1 LAAYRRTGCPARG
14 RPNPLGCLARGRP
27 NPLGCLARGR
37 PNPRLAILL
46 GVVWAGGGCGGS
58 SGAALDS
65 TPVGPDV
72 VNDIFPDTQ
81 ASSIEFVPAGEL
93 TLIAGDSAE
102 LVVQV
107 LPAGVHTVRFAL
119 LGNTGD
125 AFVSPSVQETGP
137 DGLAR
142 ASLTALGAG
151 ADFTVRAAAGRAT
164 GTLAVIT
171 QEASRGS
178 LIVALN
184 YPGKRPVQEWVASV
198 HYDTT
203 CSALT
208 GVPFPDGQ
216 RVTTASERVV
226 SIDNVKADVPLAVVV
241 RAGQFAGG
249 CQGLM
254 PLRASAVEN
263 VEVDVMDRPMQ
274 TADLALSVGFGVE
287 PAEAPHP
294 ALDELAFRAV
304 IPLPGGASDD
314 LAALLDAMSALSD
327 DPAAFEAA
335 RAGQAWRTALVNGLA
350 PDLPGVGLR
359 TLVQNWMRSGMD
371 RLEAPGA
378 LQGTM
383 TSPAPGGSAS
393 LRLATVIG
401 LTPEEAGFQVENA
414 ASVTAETDDFLRL
427 GATLELLPSTFLSA
441 AASLAALAND
451 PERTSAADAMAT
463 TFGCDDVASIIVD
476 AGSVPG
482 EAFADCGE
490 ACALELCRE
499 AMGVLWSRVTGSAL
513 PPVPWQISGG
523 SRAQIDD
530 AARPTRVDGDW
541 IGNITV
547 PDFGA
552 SMIQGPFSGESN
564 P

>member
-1 LAAYRRTGCPARG
+1 LAGYRRTGFLARGRPSPLGFSSRG
-14 RPNPLGCLARGRP
+14 RPNPLAP
-27 NPLGCLARGR
+27 A
-37 PNPRLAILL
+37 LL
-46 GVVWAGGGCGGS
+46 GVLWALGGCGGP
-58 SGAALDS
+58 SGDAFA
-65 TPVGPDV
+65 PPPIGPDV

-81 ASSIEFVPAGEL
+81 ATAIEFVPAGEL
-93 TLIAGDSAE
+93 TLIAGDSADLE
-102 LVVQV
+102 VQV

-137 DGLAR
+137 DGRAR

-151 ADFTVRAAAGRAT
+151 ADFTVRAAAGRVT
-164 GTLAVIT
+164 GTLEVIT

-178 LIVALN
+178 LVVKPN
-184 YPGKRPVQEWVASV
+184 YPGERPVQEWVASV

-203 CSALT
+203 CSAFT
-208 GVPFPDGQ
+208 GAPFPDGQ
-216 RVTTASERVV
+216 HVTTEPVMPTGTRVR
-226 SIDNVKADVPLAVVV
+226 IDNVTADVPLAVVV

-249 CQGLM
+249 CQVLM
-254 PLRASAVEN
+254 TLRANAVET
-263 VEVDVMDRPMQ
+263 VEVNVRDRPMQ
-274 TADLALSVGFGVE
+274 TADLSLSVGFGVE

-304 IPLPGGASDD
+304 IPLAGGASDD

-371 RLEAPGA
+371 RLEVPGA
-378 LQGTM
+378 LAGTM
-383 TSPAPGGSAS
+383 TSPEPGGSAS

-401 LTPEEAGFQVENA
+401 LTPEAAGFQAENT
-414 ASVTAETDDFLRL
+414 ASVMAETEDFLRL

-441 AASLAALAND
+441 AASLAALADD

-482 EAFADCGE
+482 EAFADCDE

-499 AMGVLWSRVTGSAL
+499 AMGVLWSRVAGSAL
-513 PPVPWQISGG
+513 PAVPWQISGG

-541 IGNITV
+541 IGNISV
-547 PDFGA
+547 PDFGT
-552 SMIQGPFSGESN
+552 SMIQGPFSGEAN